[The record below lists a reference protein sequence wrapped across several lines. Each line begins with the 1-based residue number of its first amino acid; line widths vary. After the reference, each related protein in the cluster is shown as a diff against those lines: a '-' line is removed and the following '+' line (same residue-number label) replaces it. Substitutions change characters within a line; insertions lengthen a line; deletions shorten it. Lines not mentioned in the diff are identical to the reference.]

1 MNILYKYAAYLGL
14 AAVLVAAGGATGW
27 HLGGLS
33 SAEKLAQY
41 QAASATALEQAK
53 TAASAAQSKADQ
65 QAIAQAKAMATQAN
79 QAVIDQQAATN
90 RLQTSLEQTK
100 ATLMVLSK
108 SSKNKNW
115 LTEPIPYDILQR
127 MCWVIGAK
135 PNENCIKQ

>member
-53 TAASAAQSKADQ
+53 TASSAAQSKADQ
-65 QAIAQAKAMATQAN
+65 QAIAQAKTMAAQAN
-79 QAVIDQQAATN
+79 QAVIVQQASAE
-90 RLQTSLEQTK
+90 RLQTTVSGLRSQIAANAKGSPT
-100 ATLMVLSK
+100 VSQ
-108 SSKNKNW
+108 W
-115 LTEPIPYDILQR
+115 LAQPIPASALKGLCFQKTQADTCKEL
-127 MCWVIGAK
+127 
-135 PNENCIKQ
+135 